1 MNSMDFKREAVEN
14 LKNYEARKEG
24 VRRAE
29 RQIAILKEESVALRS
44 ATTDKTP
51 VSGSTN
57 LREDRMINNVA
68 LRQELERGKKTTEK
82 WVKLMDEALA
92 ALDDEDRRVLE
103 LMYIRKTKG
112 SVDRLCEELYCEPRT
127 VYRKRDAAVRK
138 FAMLFY
144 GVTEC

>member
-1 MNSMDFKREAVEN
+1 MDFKREAVEN

-92 ALDDEDRRVLE
+92 ALDEEDRRVLE
-103 LMYIRKTKG
+103 LMYIHKTKG
-112 SVDRLCEELYCEPRT
+112 SVDQLCEELYCEPRT

-144 GVTEC
+144 GVAEC